1 MATLDHVIPTS
12 RGGTSGVDN
21 VVLACLACN
30 TEKGVMSVEDYIAL
44 VSSRKELNQYP
55 HHMDWLAAL
64 VADLT
69 RKLRDQINYPF
80 VRKRSV

>member
-1 MATLDHVIPTS
+1 
-12 RGGTSGVDN
+12 
-21 VVLACLACN
+21 
-30 TEKGVMSVEDYIAL
+30 MSVEDYIAL